1 MDIQISSDAKENVK
15 MHILNYQRKRPRGS
29 SPQEEIKQE
38 FDNWTKS
45 LRSIKQPL
53 EDILT
58 PSVTLE
64 QRKERKIAREVRES
78 TPSQQSN
85 AEGRWQDDGGD
96 GG

>member
-1 MDIQISSDAKENVK
+1 MHNV
-15 MHILNYQRKRPRGS
+15 NYQRKRLRGS

-53 EDILT
+53 EDVLT

-64 QRKERKIAREVRES
+64 QRKEQKIAREVRES
-78 TPSQQSN
+78 TASQQSDDE
-85 AEGRWQDDGGD
+85 ARWQDDGGD